1 MGKTLEG
8 RVKLKRDT
16 SANWTANNPVI
27 LNGELILVDTAEGEL
42 RAKIGDGTKTYTQL
56 PFSDEILRNLIN
68 NKVSSTDMQDYV
80 SSIIAASIPTPTDED
95 ENKHIVVLN
104 GQYTLQTQSGG
115 GQVTLVH
122 WTEADIGG

>member
-16 SANWTANNPVI
+16 SANWTINNPVI

-42 RAKIGDGTKTYTQL
+42 RTKIGDGTKTYTQL

-68 NKVSSTDMQDYV
+68 NKASTTDIKNYV
-80 SSIIAASIPTPTDED
+80 DPIIAALGYED
-95 ENKHIVVLN
+95 VGIYVSDTEPMGAVDGDIWFDLSSEPVSN
-104 GQYTLQTQSGG
+104 GDGVSY
-115 GQVTLVH
+115 
-122 WTEADIGG
+122 